1 MKAFDIFAYHRILH
15 GLVSALKS
23 FQALILLLLVYSSAV
38 FLFPTLHVSP
48 STVENNNAPL
58 VPQRQFPHEFL
69 ENFTDTNHTHY
80 MDHWGFDVLCN
91 YKSQMRVNSFSS
103 DSITLLT
110 QMVLDDLREQRLLD
124 LASRWSGFISVAI
137 YFAMDTTFKISSLEE
152 ALQVI
157 DRLRAKH
164 SILET
169 VHFHVVVNTGRE
181 VGYPYNFLRNVALN
195 NAVTDYVMVLDAD
208 LIPPP
213 NAHDT
218 ILQKFKTLPEL
229 MSNEK
234 TLLILPSFERLLLAD
249 EKSTSLRADDLPS
262 TKAAVL
268 KQMEDNPGMLEVF
281 LKNEWE
287 RCHKPTN
294 FPLWF
299 KSSQIYLVKYEF
311 HFEPY
316 YVIRKTPSL
325 PPFWEHFTGF
335 GFDKLSWVEEIA
347 AAGYHFYVSPDEFLI
362 HIQHGH
368 SSQYSTSRQIG
379 NKSFY
384 EYEFEFL
391 PYVKKRYGTY
401 LYDITPPYV
410 PPFG

>member
-1 MKAFDIFAYHRILH
+1 MKAFYYFAYHRMLQDFF
-15 GLVSALKS
+15 SAFRS
-23 FQALILLLLVYSSAV
+23 FPALILLLLVYSYSV
-38 FLFPTLHVSP
+38 FLLPTLYVSP
-48 STVENNNAPL
+48 STVENINAPL
-58 VPQRQFPHEFL
+58 VPHRQYPDEYFA
-69 ENFTDTNHTHY
+69 NFTHTNHTHY

-91 YKSQMRVNSFSS
+91 YKSQMTVNTITS

-137 YFAMDTTFKISSLEE
+137 YFAIDTTFKISTLEE

-169 VHFHVVVNTGRE
+169 VHFHVVVNTGRV

-218 ILQKFKTLPEL
+218 ILQKFKTFPEL
-229 MSNEK
+229 MSDEK
-234 TLLILPSFERLLLAD
+234 ALLILPSFERLLLSD
-249 EKSTSLRADDLPS
+249 ETSTSLTADHLPS
-262 TKAAVL
+262 TKVELL

-281 LKNEWE
+281 LKTEWE
-287 RCHKPTN
+287 RCHRPTN

-347 AAGYHFYVSPDEFLI
+347 AAGYHFYVSPEEFLI

-368 SSQYSTSRQIG
+368 SSQYSSSRQIG

-384 EYEFEFL
+384 EYYFEFL
-391 PYVKKRYGTY
+391 PYVKNKYGTY
-401 LYDITPPYV
+401 LYDITPPV
-410 PPFG
+410 PSNA